1 MTVAPGALAAPS
13 IRRARG
19 AGLTRGRQAAA
30 LIGILGL
37 VAILAAPALADPLRP
52 AAKGKNA
59 GVALPA
65 LAYPPS
71 PPRLTPDDAMPGA
84 REAADEP
91 PVKRICRL
99 IAENADAVGMPRS
112 FFARLIWKE
121 SRFDAKARSPV
132 GAQGIAQ
139 FMPYTAAERGLDD
152 PFDTAEAIRH
162 SALFLAD
169 LRSEL
174 GNWGLAAAAYNG
186 GPNRVKR
193 WIANGGQLPYETEN
207 YVVAITARPAL
218 WFTEDGREIEA
229 RPLEDG
235 KEFDESCERLPIIE
249 SRSVFAAL
257 ETGAPM
263 KPWGVQIAGNPSP
276 SVAMAMFR
284 RVQAKMPNLLGGKAP
299 LVLRE
304 RAPGLGRIW
313 AVRIGADS
321 RGEANQ
327 FCVRLKKAGG
337 SCIVIKN
344 R

>member
-1 MTVAPGALAAPS
+1 MSLSVSAPAACPSHRALRARSLRRQAGAAPFVGLGLLAALAIP
-13 IRRARG
+13 
-19 AGLTRGRQAAA
+19 AAA
-30 LIGILGL
+30 DTIRPAGKAGN
-37 VAILAAPALADPLRP
+37 VAI
-52 AAKGKNA
+52 
-59 GVALPA
+59 ALPA

-71 PPRLTPDDAMPGA
+71 PPRFVPAEAVPGA
-84 REAADEP
+84 AEAADEP
-91 PVKRICRL
+91 PVRRICRL

-193 WIANGGQLPYETEN
+193 WIASGGRLPYETEN

-218 WFTEDGREIEA
+218 WFTEEGREIEA
-229 RPLEDG
+229 RPLEEG

-249 SRSVFAAL
+249 SRSVFASL
-257 ETGAPM
+257 DTGAPM
-263 KPWGVQIAGNPSP
+263 KPWGVQVAGNPSQ
-276 SVAMAMFR
+276 SVAMAAFR
-284 RVQAKMPNLLGGKAP
+284 RVQARLPALLGGKAP

-304 RAPGLGRIW
+304 RAPGRGRIW

-321 RGEANQ
+321 RTEANQ
-327 FCVRLKKAGG
+327 FCAKLKQAGG
-337 SCIVIKN
+337 SCIVMKN

>member
-1 MTVAPGALAAPS
+1 MTVAPSAPAASPS
-13 IRRARG
+13 RRAPG
-19 AGLTRGRQAAA
+19 AGSARRRFGAA
-30 LIGILGL
+30 LVGALGL
-37 VAILAAPALADPLRP
+37 VAVLAAPAAAETIRP
-52 AAKGKNA
+52 AGKA
-59 GVALPA
+59 GNVAIALPA

-71 PPRLTPDDAMPGA
+71 PPQFGAADAVPGA
-84 REAADEP
+84 TEAADEP
-91 PVKRICRL
+91 PVRRICRL

-139 FMPYTAAERGLDD
+139 FMPYTAEERGLDD

-169 LRSEL
+169 LRSDL

-193 WIANGGQLPYETEN
+193 WIASGGRLPYETEN

-218 WFTEDGREIEA
+218 WFTEDGREIEP
-229 RPLEDG
+229 RPLEQG

-249 SRSVFAAL
+249 SRSVFASL

-263 KPWGVQIAGNPSP
+263 KPWGVQVAGNPSQ

-284 RVQAKMPNLLGGKAP
+284 RVQSKMPDLLGGKAP

-304 RAPGLGRIW
+304 RAPGRGRIW

-327 FCVRLKKAGG
+327 FCVRLKRAGG
-337 SCIVIKN
+337 SCIVMKN